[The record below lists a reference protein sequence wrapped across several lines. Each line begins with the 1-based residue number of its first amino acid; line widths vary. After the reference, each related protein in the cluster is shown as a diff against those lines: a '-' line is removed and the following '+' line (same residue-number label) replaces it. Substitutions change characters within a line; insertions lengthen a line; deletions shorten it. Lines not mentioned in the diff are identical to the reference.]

1 MEHTEYE
8 FKAVPKPTPIRVMA
22 FETQSV
28 EVVIIGEKIWT
39 GKRYGRD
46 RDETIL
52 RALKESGLL
61 VIIDPLAKPEP
72 RPEASVQDGA
82 HGVGNG

>member
-1 MEHTEYE
+1 MEYIEHQ
-8 FKAVPKPTPIRVMA
+8 FVAVAKPTPIRVMA

-46 RDETIL
+46 RDEVIL
-52 RALKESGLL
+52 RALKESGFV
-61 VIIDPLAKPEP
+61 VIVDPLEEPET
-72 RPEASVQDGA
+72 RPEASVQDNPNA
-82 HGVGNG
+82 NL